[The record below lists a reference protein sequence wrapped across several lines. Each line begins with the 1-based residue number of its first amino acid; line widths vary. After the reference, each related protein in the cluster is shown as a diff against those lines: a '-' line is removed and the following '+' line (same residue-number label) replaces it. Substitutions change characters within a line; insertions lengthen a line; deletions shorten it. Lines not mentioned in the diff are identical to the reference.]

1 VDGSGS
7 GELVTD
13 AVFTGTFP
21 NAVWAHD
28 GSELLIR
35 MGGISA
41 RSIFRMVLDEHRSP
55 QPVLDREFNERG
67 PLNSPDGNWL
77 VYMSNR
83 SGRDEVYAQP
93 YPEGGQVVQISSDG
107 GSEPVWSRD
116 GQELFFIGSDNF
128 MWSANVSFNDSSF
141 TVTSREQLFEV
152 GEQFARDGALAF
164 PFYDVA
170 PDGRF
175 LMITREYGSG
185 GLVLVRNWVREV
197 TSIGNRNN

>member
-1 VDGSGS
+1 
-7 GELVTD
+7 
-13 AVFTGTFP
+13 
-21 NAVWAHD
+21 
-28 GSELLIR
+28 
-35 MGGISA
+35 M
-41 RSIFRMVLDEHRSP
+41 
-55 QPVLDREFNERG
+55 
-67 PLNSPDGNWL
+67 
-77 VYMSNR
+77 
-83 SGRDEVYAQP
+83 
-93 YPEGGQVVQISSDG
+93 VQISSDG

-164 PFYDVA
+164 PFYDVS

-185 GLVLVRNWVREV
+185 GLVLVRNWVQEV